1 MNNDQ
6 FNPFGENYDATTVD
20 TSQQFEVLPEGR
32 YILSVESSTRKPT
45 KKAEEAGEEMP
56 AYERICFQV
65 LEGEHAGKKLFK
77 QFNLYRDQDKAKE
90 IAHKDLACL
99 CKAVGV
105 ARPRSMD
112 DLLNKTF
119 MADVV
124 VKPAEKGS
132 AYGPQNE
139 IKNWYTINGEH
150 VNQAARGAS
159 APGSNQRPVGQP
171 RPAAAP
177 AQRPAAPSA
186 ARPAAP
192 APGTAQKFQPQ
203 RVATQ
208 AGGVAR

>member
-20 TSQQFEVLPEGR
+20 TSQQFDVLPEGR

-45 KKAEEAGEEMP
+45 KDAEADGAEMP
-56 AYERICFQV
+56 AYENVVLQI
-65 LEGEHAGKKLFK
+65 LEGEHANKKLFK
-77 QFNLYRDQDKAKE
+77 KLNLYRDQDKAKE

-99 CKAVGV
+99 CKACGV
-105 ARPRSMD
+105 TRPKSME
-112 DLLNKTF
+112 DLYGKTF
-119 MADVV
+119 MADVI
-124 VKPAEKGS
+124 VKAAKPGS
-132 AYGPQNE
+132 SYGPQNE

-171 RPAAAP
+171 RPTAAP

-186 ARPAAP
+186 PRPAAP
-192 APGTAQKFQPQ
+192 TPGTAPKFQPQ